1 MRRNPMAR
9 IMIGAAALTLLASS
23 VVAAQSATPPPDK
36 VGPMLRSSVITNAL
50 DNTSINE
57 LVEET
62 TRRYHRSLGGK
73 TATSKKFKNGW
84 LPIDPQLGTGAV
96 VDAVL
101 ETAQDEPNV
110 IVISGGDSQANVGIA
125 GSFDTTTFIDL
136 GQPLPCVTRDGQPDP
151 SGTCE
156 GGAFGLPF
164 NYSAVDF
171 AVEDGAY
178 LAGVL
183 SAAAS
188 RNDRLGII
196 SGYAGCTECN
206 RYVQGFVEGARSIEP
221 DIGIELAYLA
231 DDEISGF
238 GDPASAR
245 TFTEAF
251 VDVFDPDVVLP
262 IGRGATAEMVEAV
275 CEAGKLAIGTGLDI
289 SAQRPGLDCV
299 LASVT
304 TDIERGIEDALY
316 AFADADTKL
325 QQVATYDLVDDRVAV
340 TDEWTRSR
348 STTLPV
354 DTAERYK
361 NAKTAILTGQVDTCP
376 NDCGSPLAT
385 GAEEEAVEEGE
396 EAPATEE

>member
-1 MRRNPMAR
+1 MRRNPMVR
-9 IMIGAAALTLLASS
+9 SIIGAAALTLLTSS
-23 VVAAQSATPPPDK
+23 LVAAQSATPPPDK
-36 VGPMLRSSVITNAL
+36 VGPTLRSSVITNAL
-50 DNTSINE
+50 DDASVNE
-57 LVEET
+57 LVENT
-62 TRRYHRSLGGK
+62 TRQYHRALGGK
-73 TATSKKFKNGW
+73 MATTKRFKNGW
-84 LPIDPQLGTGAV
+84 LPEDPQLGTEAV

-101 ETAQDEPNV
+101 EVAQDEPSV
-110 IVISGGDSQANVGIA
+110 IVISGGDGQANVGIA

-136 GQPLPCVTRDGQPDP
+136 GQQLPCVTRDGQPDP

-156 GGAFGLPF
+156 GGASGLPF
-164 NYSAVDF
+164 NYSAVEF

-183 SAAAS
+183 AAAAS

-196 SGYAGCTECN
+196 SGYAGCAECN
-206 RYVQGFVEGARSIEP
+206 RYVQGFVEGARSIDP

-251 VDVFDPDVVLP
+251 LDVFEPDVVLP
-262 IGRGATAEMVEAV
+262 VGRGATPEMVEAV
-275 CEAGKLAIGTGLDI
+275 CAAGKLAVGTGIDFGVKH
-289 SAQRPGLDCV
+289 PDLDCV
-299 LASVT
+299 LTSVT

-316 AFADADTKL
+316 AFADVDT
-325 QQVATYDLVDDRVAV
+325 QRQPVATYDLVDDRVAV
-340 TDEWTRSR
+340 TDEWMGSR

-361 NAKTAILTGQVDTCP
+361 NAEAAILTGQVDTCP
-376 NDCGSPLAT
+376 NDCGSPLTT
-385 GAEEEAVEEGE
+385 GTEAEVVEEGE
-396 EAPATEE
+396 EASATE